1 MLPGVLAA
9 VEVDADGLLAIDEV
23 EALALCVT
31 VGSGLAVVLWV
42 VRGGGGGG
50 IEVRGGLLVEAVA
63 PLGPA
68 LLDSPTNSFRLWSS
82 LGSNFV
88 CGAFI
93 FMTSRI

>member
-1 MLPGVLAA
+1 MLSGVLAA
-9 VEVDADGLLAIDEV
+9 VEVDADGLLTIDKV
-23 EALALCVT
+23 EALALCGT
-31 VGSGLAVVLWV
+31 VGSSLAVVLWV
-42 VRGGGGGG
+42 VRGGGGG

-68 LLDSPTNSFRLWSS
+68 LLDSPANSFRLWSS